1 MSCCPTIPDIKTF
14 EITPDEP
21 YIGPEFRPEPG
32 ESDECFTKRL
42 GNASSTGRVDDK
54 TDPVPDKI
62 QQNNIV
68 TDCNAAIDIQF
79 SMSEGSQPITGW
91 VFTPSSLPG
100 ITMSSTGKI
109 SGTFPNSELG
119 KKLQLRVQAKNGQA
133 IVDDR
138 TYNFS
143 PSKCEPGQF
152 IKLLHPLP
160 GSIVTSKFGPR
171 RPPAS
176 GASSMHMAL
185 DFAYPG
191 GVTKDVICSADGEV
205 ILARPG
211 RGYGNYVMVKHV
223 NSSGKHL
230 CTTLY
235 AHLAAIY
242 VAVGQTVTAGQTIG
256 KEGNTGIGSGAH
268 LHFEVRLPNGSKVD
282 PTPFLKGG
290 VNVANAVN
298 SNNTPNENAGTTQQA
313 DKNSGITPP
322 DIDAKS
328 SC

>member
-1 MSCCPTIPDIKTF
+1 MSCCPTAPQIQTF

-21 YIGPEFRPEPG
+21 YIGPEFRPLPG
-32 ESDECFTKRL
+32 ESDECYTKRL

-54 TDPVPDKI
+54 IEPVPDKI
-62 QQNNIV
+62 KQNNVV
-68 TDCNAAIDIQF
+68 TDCNAAVDIQF
-79 SMSEGSQPITGW
+79 SVSAGSQPISEW
-91 VFTPSSLPG
+91 VFTPPSFSG
-100 ITMSSTGKI
+100 VTMSSSGKMV
-109 SGTFPNSELG
+109 GTFDVSEHG
-119 KKLQLRVQAKNGQA
+119 KKLQVRVQAKNGQA

-160 GSIVTSKFGPR
+160 GSVVTSSFGPR
-171 RPPAS
+171 RPPAT

-185 DFAYPG
+185 DFAYAG
-191 GVTKDVICSADGEV
+191 GVTKDVLCAADGEV

-211 RGYGNYVMVKHV
+211 RGYGNYIMVRHA
-223 NSSGKHL
+223 NAAGKHL

-235 AHLAAIY
+235 AHLASIY
-242 VAVGQTVTAGQTIG
+242 VGVGQMVTAGQSLG

-290 VNVANAVN
+290 VNVANAIN
-298 SNNTPNENAGTTQQA
+298 ANNTPVEAAGSTTEA
-313 DKNSGITPP
+313 DKNSAVTPP
-322 DIDAKS
+322 DVDAKS
-328 SC
+328 TC

>member
-1 MSCCPTIPDIKTF
+1 MSCCPPVPQIPTF
-14 EITPDEP
+14 DITPDEP
-21 YIGPEFRPEPG
+21 YVGPEFRPEPG
-32 ESDECFTKRL
+32 ESEECYTKRL

-54 TDPVPDKI
+54 IIPIPDKI

-68 TDCNAAIDIQF
+68 TDCNAAIDLQF
-79 SMSEGSQPITGW
+79 TMSEGSQPINMW
-91 VFTPSSLPG
+91 VFTPPSLPG
-100 ITMSSTGKI
+100 ITMTSGGKV
-109 SGTFPNSELG
+109 SGTFPVSEHG
-119 KKLQLRVQAKNGQA
+119 KKIQLRVQAKNGQA

-143 PSKCEPGQF
+143 PSKCDAGQF

-160 GSIVTSKFGPR
+160 GSVITSKFGPR
-171 RPPAS
+171 RPPTS
-176 GASSMHMAL
+176 DASSMHMAL

-191 GVTKDVICSADGEV
+191 GITKDVFCSADGEV
-205 ILARPG
+205 VLARPG
-211 RGYGNYVMVKHV
+211 RGFGNYVMVRH
-223 NSSGKHL
+223 NNASGKHL

-235 AHLAAIY
+235 AHLASIY
-242 VAVGQTVTAGQTIG
+242 VSVGQKLTAGQAVG

-290 VNVANAVN
+290 VNVANSIN
-298 SNNTPNENAGTTQQA
+298 PNNTPNESAGSTSQS
-313 DKNSGITPP
+313 DKNTAITPP
-322 DIDAKS
+322 DVDAKS